1 MQMRASLHRSSCLQ
15 MLHLT
20 FSNSSNLRGVY
31 ANIADGYANEVHV
44 VNLSVVN
51 LINYELM
58 KWNNFKILSI

>member
-1 MQMRASLHRSSCLQ
+1 